1 MLADYN
7 TRIIDRQIANL
18 KPYTPAQVLP
28 HQSPMLL
35 IDRIVSWDNDR
46 IQTTAGLIHNGLFDP
61 GDGSVSSLI
70 CMEYLC
76 QSAAAHAG
84 IRQLE
89 QGKPVTIGFII
100 GARKIEI
107 NDVAYQEGETFNIFV
122 EQTFRDEDGIGVYD
136 CALYH
141 LDTEKYGS
149 EHVAYGN
156 IKAVMP
162 DNPEYVIS
170 RSRMK

>member
-1 MLADYN
+1 MA
-7 TRIIDRQIANL
+7 RAQFSVAAIVRKIMHR
-18 KPYTPAQVLP
+18 YTPAQVLP
-28 HQSPMLL
+28 HRSSMLL
-35 IDRIVSWDNDR
+35 IDQIVYWDSDH
-46 IQTTAGLIHNGLFDP
+46 IETTAGQVDNGLFDQ
-61 GDGSVSSLI
+61 GNGVTSSLI

-100 GARKIEI
+100 GARTLEI
-107 NDVAYQEGETFNIFV
+107 DDAAYQAGDTFKVHV
-122 EQTFRDEDGIGVYD
+122 EQTFRDKEGIGVYD

-141 LDTEKYGS
+141 ADTKKYGTQK
-149 EHVAYGN
+149 VAYAM

-162 DNPEYVIS
+162 DNPSDVILKT
-170 RSRMK
+170 RNI